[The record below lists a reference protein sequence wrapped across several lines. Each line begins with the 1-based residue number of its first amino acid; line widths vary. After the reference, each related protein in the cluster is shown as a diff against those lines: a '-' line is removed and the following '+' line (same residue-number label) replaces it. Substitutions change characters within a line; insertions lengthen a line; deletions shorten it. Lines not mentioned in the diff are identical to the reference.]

1 MIFKKLSQGLGVFDV
16 VSVASPA
23 GERTMAFSRLFG
35 QEFALKVNV
44 NQSTGLFSSTGT
56 KPLLHPA
63 NCLFPVK

>member
-23 GERTMAFSRLFG
+23 GEHMMAFSRLFG

-44 NQSTGLFSSTGT
+44 NQSTGLFS
-56 KPLLHPA
+56 
-63 NCLFPVK
+63 